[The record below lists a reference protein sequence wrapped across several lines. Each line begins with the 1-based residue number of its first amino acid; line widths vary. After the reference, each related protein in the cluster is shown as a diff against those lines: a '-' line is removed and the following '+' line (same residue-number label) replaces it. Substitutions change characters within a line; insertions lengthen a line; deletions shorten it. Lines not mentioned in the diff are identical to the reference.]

1 MSASGKTAW
10 LSQGFE
16 ELLHGPAPR
25 DYDVIIVGSGYGGA
39 IAAAGLA
46 GCVRQEG
53 GREVPVSVCVLE
65 RGREYLSGMLPSRL
79 AELPAHVRGGLFD
92 IRAGADVSAVLASG
106 LGGGSLINAAVME
119 EPRPAML
126 RDWPAGVSEDL
137 FGGCYD
143 EARKIL
149 GAKDRTIGQHP
160 KGKPQKLLA
169 FESLAPGRVREAGI
183 SIGVRDEHNQ
193 AGVRLGECKRC
204 GDCATGCNHGSK
216 NSLDVNLLASAA
228 HSGAAIFSGAT
239 VLGIARGAGEKWEV
253 SVVHTDER
261 LRKRETAPALLSAR
275 KLILAAGTYG
285 STELLL
291 RARKAGLPVSHQVG
305 RRFSTNGDAIAVVY
319 DQEVAVNAVADESQR
334 AEQRR
339 VGPTITGML
348 DLRDRWRR
356 RHRCVIQE
364 IAIPGPLRRVFEE
377 TVTTMKVLHELAD
390 ADRTAHGP
398 GEPAQDPCAVD
409 AAAINRTSAFVMMG
423 DDGAG
428 GRLELGPENA
438 VRVKWPEVK
447 DDPLFESQIAALRHL
462 AAGAGPRARVLP
474 NPLWQLLPESMQF
487 LVGGERGPVLTVH
500 PLGGCPMGANA
511 AEGAVDHLGRVFDAA
526 DARGERTLPGLVVM
540 DGAIVRNALGINPAL
555 TIAALALRATGRLRE
570 AWGFTRGPLK
580 PPAPRERPLFRAP
593 AAPEA
598 ARPTEIEIVERMSG
612 EAVLRSREGGEVQ
625 CMVELTLRFEK
636 HTVAGLIV
644 PHEGAA
650 VPMARTLRV
659 REGEM
664 RIFRKAQWDAWRRRG
679 EPEERLAGI
688 AEVRAALAGRL
699 TLLHREPS
707 AYAERR
713 CRALWA
719 WVWNRGLRDSW
730 QAFAGGEGR
739 KGRTRGSALWTLPQ
753 RVRGAIA
760 LASRA
765 GEVRLLEYCLPL
777 ASDAWSRK
785 DTPIDTAEF
794 RAGATIEGAKR
805 LTYARRANP
814 WRQLM
819 RMHLSRFPGLS
830 RGAPALDLDPKY
842 LAAKGVP
849 LFKLAGQNDQ
859 VGALADVISIGA
871 YFLRLL
877 INVHVWSFRAPDTPA
892 PRKLERLPSEE
903 GIPGRLPRPK
913 VEDLPAGKV
922 QIRLTGYLQPC
933 ERQGVPL
940 LLIHGYSA
948 SGTTFAHHAVKP
960 NMAEYF
966 FGKGREVWIVDLRT
980 SSGLKTATE
989 HWKFEDAALAD
1000 IPAAVEW
1007 ICRERRTQWVDVFA
1021 HCMGAAMFSMA
1032 VLDKG
1037 SSLSR
1042 RVRKAV
1048 LSQIAPVVVMS
1059 PANIFRGYAMRY
1071 LRHMLPFEGYR
1082 FRVDPAGGVGQQ
1094 LIDRLL
1100 ATLPYPEEEFDVE
1113 NPPWPPWRRTPF
1125 AGTRHRMDALY
1136 GRDFSLADRR
1146 GRPLLADAV
1155 LEHIDDLFGPLSIE
1169 TVSQA
1174 IHFAR
1179 TELVTSHEGRN
1190 VFVLPARIADKWT
1203 FPTMSIHGEDNGL
1216 ADVATLHRFRSAFR
1230 EEADVEVA
1238 THAFAG
1244 FGHQDSLIG
1253 KDAEKTFEVVH
1264 RFFEGEK

>member
-1 MSASGKTAW
+1 VSASGKTAW

-16 ELLHGPAPR
+16 ELLHGAAPR
-25 DYDVIIVGSGYGGA
+25 HYDVIIVGSGYGGA

-46 GCVRQEG
+46 GCMRHDEG
-53 GREVPVSVCVLE
+53 GEVPVSVCVLE
-65 RGREYLSGMLPSRL
+65 RGREYLSGMFPARL
-79 AELPAHVRGGLFD
+79 AELPLHFREGLFD
-92 IRAGADVSAVLASG
+92 IRVGADVSAVLASG
-106 LGGGSLINAAVME
+106 VGGGSLINAAVME

-126 RDWPAGVSEDL
+126 RDWPQGVREDL
-137 FGGCYD
+137 FGRYYE
-143 EARKIL
+143 EARQLL
-149 GAKDRTIGQHP
+149 GAKGRTIGEHP
-160 KGKPQKLLA
+160 LGKPAKLLA

-228 HSGAAIFSGAT
+228 GAGAAIFSGAT
-239 VLGIARGAGEKWEV
+239 VLGIERAAGDTWRV
-253 SVVHTDER
+253 SVVHTEER
-261 LRKRETAPALLSAR
+261 LRKREGGPAVLTAR

-291 RARKAGLPVSHQVG
+291 RARQQGLDAPEAVG

-319 DQEVAVNAVADESQR
+319 DQERDVNAVADESRR
-334 AEQRR
+334 AEDRH

-348 DLRDRWRR
+348 DLRDRWLRR
-356 RHRCVIQE
+356 RRCVIQE
-364 IAIPGPLRRVFEE
+364 IAVPGPLRRVFEE
-377 TVTTMKVLHELAD
+377 TVTTMKVLQELAD
-390 ADRTAHGP
+390 VDRTRHGP
-398 GEPAQDPCAVD
+398 DEPAQDPCAVD
-409 AAAINRTSAFVMMG
+409 AAAIGRTSAFVMMG
-423 DDGAG
+423 DDRAG
-428 GRLELGPENA
+428 GELELDRESA
-438 VRVKWPEVK
+438 IRVKWPEVK
-447 DDPLFESQIAALRHL
+447 DDPLFASQIAALRKL
-462 AAGAGPRARVLP
+462 AAAAGPRARVLP
-474 NPLWQLLPESMQF
+474 NPLWQLLPDSMQF

-500 PLGGCPMGANA
+500 PLGGCPMGRNA
-511 AEGAVDHLGRVFDAA
+511 AEGAVDHLGRVFDAS
-526 DARGERTLPGLVVM
+526 DPKGERVLAGLVVM

-555 TIAALALRATGRLRE
+555 TIAALALRATERLRE
-570 AWGFTRGPLK
+570 EWGFARGPQKPPVLRERPIFRA
-580 PPAPRERPLFRAP
+580 PPAPEP
-593 AAPEA
+593 

-612 EAVLRSREGGEVQ
+612 EAMLRGRDGGEERCV
-625 CMVELTLRFEK
+625 VELTLRFEK
-636 HTVAGLIV
+636 QAVAGLV
-644 PHEGAA
+644 LPRGGAP

-659 REGEM
+659 REGEL
-664 RIFRKAQWDAWRRRG
+664 RVFRKAQWDAWRRRG
-679 EPEERLAGI
+679 EPEERLAAI
-688 AEVRAALAGRL
+688 AEVRAPLTGRL
-699 TLLHREPS
+699 TVLHREPS

-739 KGRTRGSALWTLPQ
+739 KDRSRGSALWTLPQ

-777 ASDAWSRK
+777 ASDAWFRK
-785 DTPIDTAEF
+785 DTPIDAADF

-805 LTYARRANP
+805 LTYGRRANP

-819 RMHLSRFPGLS
+819 RMHLSRFPALAS
-830 RGAPALDLDPKY
+830 GAPALDLDPKY
-842 LAAKGVP
+842 LAAQGVP
-849 LFKLAGQNDQ
+849 LFKVVGQNDQ
-859 VGALADVISIGA
+859 VSALGDVISLGA

-877 INVHVWSFRAPDTPA
+877 VNVHVWSFRLPDTPA
-892 PRKLERLPSEE
+892 QRDADRLPSKA
-903 GIPGRLPRPK
+903 GIPGRLPKPFWK
-913 VEDLPAGKV
+913 DIPVGEVE
-922 QIRLTGYLQPC
+922 IRLTGYLQPG
-933 ERQGVPL
+933 ERKGVPL

-966 FGKGREVWIVDLRT
+966 FRQGREVWIVDLRT
-980 SSGLKTATE
+980 SSGLKTATHDWHFE
-989 HWKFEDAALAD
+989 HAALAD
-1000 IPAAVEW
+1000 IPAAIDW
-1007 ICRERRTQWVDVFA
+1007 ICRSRGTQWIDVFA

-1032 VLDKG
+1032 VLDRQSTLG
-1037 SSLSR
+1037 SR
-1042 RVRKAV
+1042 IRKAV

-1059 PANIFRGYAMRY
+1059 PANVFRGYAMRY
-1071 LRHMLPFEGYR
+1071 LRHMLPFENYR
-1082 FRVDPAGGVGQQ
+1082 FRVDPKGGVAEQ

-1136 GRDFSLADRR
+1136 GRDFSLADAR
-1146 GRPLLADAV
+1146 GRPLLADAA

-1190 VFVLPARIADKWT
+1190 VFVLPGRIAENWT
-1203 FPTMSIHGEDNGL
+1203 FETMSIHGADNGL
-1216 ADVATLHRFRSAFR
+1216 SDVATLHRFRKAFR
-1230 EEADVEVA
+1230 EEADVEIR
-1238 THAFAG
+1238 THAFGG

-1253 KDAEKTFEVVH
+1253 KDAGKVFKVVDD
-1264 RFFEGEK
+1264 FFEGRA